1 MEYKYCEKT
10 NFEDFASGRVL
21 YHKPGL
27 TNFPVRLL
35 QEVYQRCL
43 HYSVKKEN
51 ITLYDGCCG
60 GGYLLTI
67 LGFLNS
73 TTISTLI
80 GSDINEDSLKI
91 AKMNLNLLTYEGLH
105 HRMAEIKN
113 LYDQYHKESHKEAMD
128 SVAVLEELLQ
138 KRKGNMNTFLFQ
150 NDITIPQ
157 GLSKEEFKADIII
170 SDVPYGELVSWQ
182 GKQEIFDLSDMLTA
196 LQPVIQPQ
204 GIIAIFSDKKQ
215 KIQSNNFKRLEKQLV
230 GKRKF
235 EIYRYD
241 G

>member
-1 MEYKYCEKT
+1 MEYKYCEKI

-35 QEVYQRCL
+35 QEVYQRCW

-67 LGFLNS
+67 LGFLNPN
-73 TTISTLI
+73 TISTLV
-80 GSDINEDSLKI
+80 GSDINSDSLEV

-105 HRMAEIKN
+105 RRMSEIKN
-113 LYDQYHKESHKEAMD
+113 LYELYHKESHKEAMD
-128 SVAVLEELLQ
+128 SVAALEGLLQ
-138 KRKGNMNTFLFQ
+138 ERKDNINTLLFQ
-150 NDITIPQ
+150 KDITMPQ
-157 GLSKEEFKADIII
+157 CLSKEEFKADIII

-182 GKQEIFDLSDMLTA
+182 GKQELFDLSDLLMA
-196 LQPVIQPQ
+196 YQPVLQPQ